1 MCKAAQFGPGR
12 PHAGISVFVRDHL
25 SNAVSISSR
34 NLSSGIMVVRLAA
47 SLLPTL
53 DSHAHLICCYFTPTP
68 RLDAVDPF
76 DALAIVLSSLG
87 PRPHV
92 LVVGD
97 INARTAQLP
106 DTSQHTDS
114 HLLPPSLDEAGD
126 RPWATPPPARNNMDS
141 KTNSYGH
148 SCVQLCQGHSLAIL
162 NGRSPGDPNGAFTYQ
177 SKTGQSAPDML
188 LASEHMFSLVQHLDM
203 GSFSMWCTPARQSPN
218 PRRSTSLKLSDHVP
232 STIGLSA
239 PSSSNPSPLIANPHP
254 KRQHRRFSLNLWP
267 LYAAAVSSDPM
278 QLRLTTVIS
287 NLTLSSTGSSAAV
300 AAIAGIVAECE
311 QAAFATLAAPQHSG
325 APWWDKASFLP
336 ATTNPS
342 HTLPSAITQVPL
354 PTPAALLATLP
365 RPATGSQTPLPPSYH
380 PSPPSLSLSFPPSAP
395 SSLSFFPPHPTGS

>member
-97 INARTAQLP
+97 INAALPSCRTPPNTQTV
-106 DTSQHTDS
+106 TSSPVLGRSWGQA
-114 HLLPPSLDEAGD
+114 LGY
-126 RPWATPPPARNNMDS
+126 PPPARNNMDS

-325 APWWDKASFLP
+325 APWWDKAC
-336 ATTNPS
+336 ATAKNSITS
-342 HTLPSAITQVPL
+342 SASASPGVRILSCASSSSSQPKS
-354 PTPAALLATLP
+354 LLV
-365 RPATGSQTPLPPSYH
+365 
-380 PSPPSLSLSFPPSAP
+380 SP
-395 SSLSFFPPHPTGS
+395 